1 MKKSILLILLLVS
14 LKSIG
19 QKSELNIT
27 IDERIE
33 TIYSIAFLDNY
44 FLVSKHD
51 NLYKSKLKKKLNA
64 LKNHKAVVLFG
75 TISKKYGFNFHKVT
89 HWALQFGKFPELNKV
104 REVAKPYSFVKNEK
118 SYLIENFKKE
128 FISFNQD
135 SLFQE
140 YLTEIKPLNQ
150 KVINQVKTSK
160 TIQELPTYL
169 EKYYGTEL
177 GSYNLILSPLVH
189 SGGFNA
195 EFIEN
200 GKKEVYAI
208 IGPNGEIDF
217 IPYFDQDYLETDMIL
232 HEFGHSFVNPL
243 MDKYDKE
250 IESLK
255 NKYFTKKLEQSGKN
269 QGYKEWKYI
278 FNELLL
284 RATTIKITE
293 KNFGI
298 EKAKNLLDFEK
309 SIGFELVENIIEIL
323 NEYENN
329 RDKYP
334 IFNKFYPILIERM
347 K

>member
-1 MKKSILLILLLVS
+1 MKKTILPILLLI
-14 LKSIG
+14 SIISFG

-44 FLVSKHD
+44 FLVSNHD
-51 NLYKSKLKKKLNA
+51 NLYKSKLRKKLDA
-64 LKNHKAVVLFG
+64 LKNHKAVVLFD
-75 TISKKYGFNFHKVT
+75 TLSKKHGFNFYKVT

-104 REVAKPYSFVKNEK
+104 REVAEPYPFVETD
-118 SYLIENFKKE
+118 SEYLLKNFKKE

-140 YLTEIKPLNQ
+140 YLTEIKPLNE
-150 KVINQVKTSK
+150 KIIDQVKESK

-169 EKYYGTEL
+169 ERYYGTEL

-255 NKYFTKKLEQSGKN
+255 NQYFTKKLEQSGKN

-284 RATTIKITE
+284 RATTIRITE
-293 KNFGI
+293 KNFGT
-298 EKAKNLLDFEK
+298 EKAKELLD
-309 SIGFELVENIIEIL
+309 
-323 NEYENN
+323 YENQL
-329 RDKYP
+329 D
-334 IFNKFYPILIERM
+334 FHW
-347 K
+347 